1 MPKNNHN
8 HNNLVVIVIIRV
20 VKVQEA
26 YVDGLLRFLTI
37 LNDLHIPDNPEY
49 NHKKLRYGGCH
60 LTQKF
65 TSCTCII
72 IAFVDN

>member
-1 MPKNNHN
+1 MPKNNHK

-26 YVDGLLRFLTI
+26 YVDCLLRFLTI

-49 NHKKLRYGGCH
+49 NTKNYGTEGVIFH
-60 LTQKF
+60 RSSLAALA
-65 TSCTCII
+65 SL
-72 IAFVDN
+72 